1 MKILRTPNSAFENLE
16 DYPFE
21 EIYCTVGND
30 LRLHYLDEGNPA
42 HPVVL
47 LLHGEP
53 SWSYL
58 YRKMI
63 PILINSGLRVIAP
76 DLVGFGKSDK
86 PAKQSDYT
94 YAKHINWIQ
103 DLLDHLDLKD
113 INMFIQDWGGL
124 IGLRLLTANPDNFK
138 SVVAGNTMLPTGS
151 VSPPQAFLDWQN
163 FAATSPKFDVATIMQ
178 KATTT
183 VLSDEVMKA
192 YNAPFPTDEYKAG
205 ARVFPA
211 LVPTSEKNPE
221 CNNNKDA
228 WKILIQWNKPF
239 LNVFSDQDPITKG
252 GDQVFQKLIPGTKG
266 MDHKTI
272 SGGHFLQEDSGPE
285 IAELMVSFYQK
296 SKII

>member
-1 MKILRTPNSAFENLE
+1 MKILRTPNSAFQNLE
-16 DYPFE
+16 DYSFE
-21 EIYCTVGND
+21 EKYCTVGSD
-30 LRLHYLDEGNPA
+30 LRLHYLDEGNPL

-63 PILINSGLRVIAP
+63 PILINGGLRVIAP
-76 DLVGFGKSDK
+76 DLIGFGKSDK
-86 PAKQSDYT
+86 PAKQTDYT
-94 YAKHINWIQ
+94 YAKHIMWIQ

-113 INMFIQDWGGL
+113 INIFIQDWGGL

-138 SVVAGNTMLPTGS
+138 SVVAGNTMLPKGS
-151 VSPPQAFLDWQN
+151 TTPPQAFLDWQN
-163 FAATSPKFDVATIMQ
+163 FAATSPKFDIATVLQ
-178 KATTT
+178 NATTT
-183 VLSDEVMKA
+183 ILSDEVMKA
-192 YNAPFPTDEYKAG
+192 YNAPFPSDEYKAG

-211 LVPTSEKNPE
+211 LVPTSDKDPE
-221 CNNNKDA
+221 SDNNKDA

-239 LNVFSDQDPITKG
+239 LNLFSDEDPITKG
-252 GDQVFQKLIPGTKG
+252 GDQVFQKLIPGTNG

-285 IAELMVSFYQK
+285 IAELMVAFYK
-296 SKII
+296 KTI

>member
-16 DYPFE
+16 DYPFGE
-21 EIYCTVGND
+21 KYCTVGDD
-30 LRLHYLDEGNPA
+30 LRLHYLDEGNPG

-63 PILINSGLRVIAP
+63 PILINSSLRVIAP

-124 IGLRLLTANPDNFK
+124 IGLRLLTANPDHFK

-163 FAATSPKFDVATIMQ
+163 FAATSPKFDVATILQ

-183 VLSDEVMKA
+183 FLSDEVMKA

-211 LVPTSEKNPE
+211 LVPTSEKDPE

-285 IAELMVSFYQK
+285 IAKFMVAFYK
-296 SKII
+296 KINTI